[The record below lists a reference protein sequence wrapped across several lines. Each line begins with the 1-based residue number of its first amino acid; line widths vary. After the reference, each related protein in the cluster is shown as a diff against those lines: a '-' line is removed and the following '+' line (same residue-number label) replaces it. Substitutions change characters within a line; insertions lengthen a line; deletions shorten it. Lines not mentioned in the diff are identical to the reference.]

1 MDAFRLHVSQIHSPL
16 ISKIKVTSV
25 IASEESRLEQDLD
38 TIRKLVATL
47 EKEADMLARYVPI
60 KAREEKKEEPQ
71 DVETVVE
78 TEVKTEVKTEVTTEV
93 TTEVEPEVKDGS
105 VQETN
110 GHTNGHIDNFPPA
123 DRGSAALEARLTKI
137 LPPEDEGA
145 KYRRV

>member
-1 MDAFRLHVSQIHSPL
+1 VDAFRLHVSQIHSPL

-60 KAREEKKEEPQ
+60 KDREEKKEDPQ
-71 DVETVVE
+71 D
-78 TEVKTEVKTEVTTEV
+78 VKTEVT
-93 TTEVEPEVKDGS
+93 VEPI
-105 VQETN
+105 QEAN
-110 GHTNGHIDNFPPA
+110 GHTNGHGDNFPPA

-137 LPPEDEGA
+137 LPPEDEDGP
-145 KYRRV
+145 KYRRVWWISLHGSMIID

>member
-60 KAREEKKEEPQ
+60 KVEETKEEPQ
-71 DVETVVE
+71 DV
-78 TEVKTEVKTEVTTEV
+78 KTEAT
-93 TTEVEPEVKDGS
+93 DGPM
-105 VQETN
+105 QETN
-110 GHTNGHIDNFPPA
+110 GHANGHADNFPPA
-123 DRGSAALEARLTKI
+123 DRGSTALEARLAKT
-137 LPPEDEGA
+137 LPSEYDEGA
-145 KYRRV
+145 KYRRVWPIPLHSFTVIN